1 MPKYVKLHKCKLNQ
15 DGPSFP
21 PPDSGDHPPLVP
33 RDHPQGGGGG
43 GGDGGDGDARKV
55 RRLVEAMHMVVMSRE
70 RRRQKVDEDGFSGKF
85 EKVDGG
91 K

>member
-1 MPKYVKLHKCKLNQ
+1 MTKHVKLHKFKLNQ
-15 DGPSFP
+15 DDPSFP

-43 GGDGGDGDARKV
+43 DGDTRKV

-70 RRRQKVDEDGFSGKF
+70 HRRRKVGGDGFSGKF
-85 EKVDGG
+85 EKIDGG